1 MRNLEKDQQHFTR
14 KMAALRKKGSYPSAL
29 LDLLEKVSARQF
41 QVLTD
46 GTLAENSASPLPELA
61 SHDRHNQG
69 ASLLPRAAF
78 PFPLESAS
86 ALMRSILEDVQ
97 AVGSDL
103 GEGAIRVK
111 EALDSEELEIA
122 RIFQAYLDEEQDFFN
137 IWAEKTPKSPKLLLF
152 LTQTTLAPFM
162 ELVALQIQDTR
173 PLTGVWNHGHCP
185 VCGSLPYISTLE
197 TREGMRM
204 MHCCFCQTRYR
215 VARLG
220 CIYCGEQDPNKLHYL
235 EATEEPGFRVDLC
248 DQCKM
253 YMKTMDFRT
262 LDRIAVPVLDDLES
276 LPMDVLAQAK
286 GYVRPTV
293 SAFGF

>member
-1 MRNLEKDQQHFTR
+1 MRNLEKDQQHFTK
-14 KMAALRKKGSYPSAL
+14 KMASLRKKGTFPGAL
-29 LDLLEKVSARQF
+29 LDLLEKVSAKQF
-41 QVLTD
+41 QVLAD
-46 GTLAENSASPLPELA
+46 SKHAEDSASSLPELA
-61 SHDRHNQG
+61 SPERHSQG
-69 ASLLPRAAF
+69 ASLLPRASF

-86 ALMRSILEDVQ
+86 ELMKSILEDVQ

-103 GEGAIRVK
+103 GEGAVRVK
-111 EALDSEELEIA
+111 DALDSEELEFA

-152 LTQTTLAPFM
+152 LTQTTLAPF
-162 ELVALQIQDTR
+162 LQIVARQIQDAR

-204 MHCCFCQTRYR
+204 MHCCFCQTHYR

-220 CIYCGEQDPNKLHYL
+220 CIYCGERDPKKLHYF
-235 EATEEPGFRVDLC
+235 ETEEEPGFRVDLC

-253 YMKTMDFRT
+253 YIKTMDFRT
-262 LDRIAVPVLDDLES
+262 LDRISVPVLDDLES
-276 LPMDVLAQAK
+276 LAMDVLAQAK
-286 GYVRPTV
+286 GHVRPTV
-293 SAFGF
+293 SAYGF